1 MNREHREG
9 YERGE
14 TERTNF
20 RGFRVF
26 HGKKLQWTLPLN
38 FLNREHREGYE
49 QGETD
54 HTDFCGFPCFAVS
67 SQGHS
72 LFPERA
78 LLFRSG
84 RELPP

>member
-49 QGETD
+49 QGEAD
-54 HTDFCGFPCFAVS
+54 HTDFCGFPMFR
-67 SQGHS
+67 G
-72 LFPERA
+72 LFPGTLPFSGKGSPLPLRA
-78 LLFRSG
+78 
-84 RELPP
+84 

>member
-49 QGETD
+49 QGEID
-54 HTDFCGFPCFAVS
+54 HTNFRGFPMFR
-67 SQGHS
+67 GI
-72 LFPERA
+72 FPGT
-78 LLFRSG
+78 LPFSG
-84 RELPP
+84 KGSPLPPRA

>member
-38 FLNREHREGYE
+38 FLNREQREGYEQGGLQGTLRLNSMNREQREQYE

-54 HTDFCGFPCFAVS
+54 HTNFRGF
-67 SQGHS
+67 
-72 LFPERA
+72 RA
-78 LLFRSG
+78 FRG
-84 RELPP
+84 

>member
-38 FLNREHREGYE
+38 FLNREQREGYE
-49 QGETD
+49 QGEID
-54 HTDFCGFPCFAVS
+54 HTNFRGFRV
-67 SQGHS
+67 
-72 LFPERA
+72 
-78 LLFRSG
+78 FRG
-84 RELPP
+84 